1 VEEDVDEVGEEGQP
15 DRAEDDVLGHASFV
29 GPRRVGARRVDGRLT
44 ALDAFL
50 TPPRLG
56 SQR

>member
-1 VEEDVDEVGEEGQP
+1 VEQDVDEVGDERQA
-15 DRAEDDVLGHASFV
+15 DHAEDDVLGHASFV
-29 GPRRVGARRVDGRLT
+29 GPGRSAAPAVDGRLT

-56 SQR
+56 SGR